1 MEDCPNS
8 EDIGLYILPG
18 DTKRSKERYVSLVEL
33 LIMHDLGMTSSL
45 GNVDFLIFTSRHLH
59 AMSQR
64 LNRKYFLWGLFHHR
78 ISNRD
83 DAVQDNHAVMD
94 MEIDMVGGKC
104 VGGTDMV
111 VPKNL
116 NYTTPQAVCRI
127 KTESVEEPDF
137 PPGFTPKA
145 RSKFAFEGTKFSD
158 KMDILPGFEGRIRSS
173 KLQGKFCSTDGKIL
187 SPQYIKKPIEDSV
200 SADQPVRHQIPSH
213 GMSVDRT
220 AAFPSPTSRMETGT
234 CSERKVCRSRSQKTC
249 RETWE

>member
-1 MEDCPNS
+1 MPVS
-8 EDIGLYILPG
+8 KR
-18 DTKRSKERYVSLVEL
+18 TKNKNNTKQSTFLFTFLNL
-33 LIMHDLGMTSSL
+33 LTG
-45 GNVDFLIFTSRHLH
+45 
-59 AMSQR
+59 

-200 SADQPVRHQIPSH
+200 SADQPVRHQVLKSVTRLAFGCRLTILFCVYVQTPPCPVISFAILKPS
-213 GMSVDRT
+213 VAILTD
-220 AAFPSPTSRMETGT
+220 P
-234 CSERKVCRSRSQKTC
+234 
-249 RETWE
+249 